1 MELLIGAGGG
11 ALLLAALVAIANRR
25 RRGGPDHTSS
35 PSSPG
40 TPAHGSPGTNSW
52 PLGGS
57 DSV

>member
-25 RRGGPDHTSS
+25 RRGGPDHASGR
-35 PSSPG
+35 SSPG
-40 TPAHGSPGTNSW
+40 APAHGSSSTNTW

-57 DSV
+57 GSV